1 MDDDTIMNTALG
13 VGVEGE
19 TVTLKFDGDDCAAQT
34 LLMPPDEARYI
45 ASELLR
51 AVAFIEK
58 KAAHAESEV
67 TVQAARVPD

>member
-1 MDDDTIMNTALG
+1 MMNKDHTLNTALG

-19 TVTLKFDGDDCAAQT
+19 TVTLKFDGDDCAVQT

-51 AVAFIEK
+51 AVAFIEN
-58 KAAHAESEV
+58 KAAHSESK
-67 TVQAARVPD
+67 AAV